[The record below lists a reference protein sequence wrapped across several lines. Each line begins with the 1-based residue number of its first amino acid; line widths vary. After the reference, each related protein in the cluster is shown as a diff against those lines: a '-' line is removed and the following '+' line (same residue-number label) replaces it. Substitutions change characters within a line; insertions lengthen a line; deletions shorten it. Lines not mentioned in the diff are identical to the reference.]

1 MTTLREAF
9 DELVEDFTRLGG
21 AQTDQLRS
29 ELAGCDLQL
38 YAVKDGNTGSM
49 GYNALVLLNGSDL
62 NGDLL
67 IEMEDVLNGQLLI
80 IVPLQCLLRLTSTC

>member
-1 MTTLREAF
+1 MTALREAF
-9 DELVEDFTRLGG
+9 DELVEDFTRLRG

-38 YAVKDGNTGSM
+38 YAVKDGNTGRM
-49 GYNALVLLNGSDL
+49 RNGTLILLNCSDL
-62 NGDLL
+62 NGNLL